1 MIQHKKFMENSLKIN
16 LNETRDPRLREVLLI
31 VDKCCLELG
40 IDFYILGAL
49 ARDVWFTQEGVPAL
63 GTKDIDF
70 AILIS
75 KVEQFYQLKDRLVE
89 KHGFEKVKINEFVLL
104 GPNQMQIDILPFGKL
119 EVEDGVVVEGEGL
132 NRIKVN
138 GFKEVYL
145 TSVENVYVLDDKQF
159 KVATL
164 PGIFLLKIIAFD
176 DRPDQRPNDPEDCIR
191 IIQNYFK
198 LQADLIYDHH
208 NDLFSDDDV
217 VLEQISA
224 RVIGREMRKSIDQN
238 NALRERTI
246 QILKRHIAQ
255 REKSSFILRMASFV
269 YLGTEDCVLYL
280 EEVLHGITED
290 RKELGNHD

>member
-1 MIQHKKFMENSLKIN
+1 MKNSSKIN
-16 LNETRDPRLREVLLI
+16 LNEARDPRLREALLV
-31 VDKCCLELG
+31 VDECCLELG

-49 ARDVWFTQEGVPAL
+49 ARDVWFTKESVPAL

-70 AILIS
+70 AILVS
-75 KVEQFYQLKDRLVE
+75 EVEQFYQLKDRLIE
-89 KHGFEKVKINEFVLL
+89 KHGFEKVKTNEFVLL
-104 GPNQMQIDILPFGKL
+104 GLNQMQIDILPFGKL
-119 EVEDGVVVEGEGL
+119 EVEDGVTVEGEGL

-145 TSVENVYVLDDKQF
+145 ASVEKVYVLNDKQF

-191 IIQNYFK
+191 IIQHYFN
-198 LQADLIYDHH
+198 LQSDLIYSHH
-208 NDLFSDDDV
+208 SDLFGDDDLP
-217 VLEQISA
+217 LELISA
-224 RVIGREMRKSIDQN
+224 RVIGREMRKTLDQN
-238 NALRERTI
+238 EALRERTT
-246 QILKRHIAQ
+246 QILKGHIAQ

-280 EEVLHGITED
+280 EGVLKGITED
-290 RKELGNHD
+290 KVSQEHHG